1 MKKLFTSF
9 MMLLAAVSMSAQ
21 DTSSWEK
28 GQDVSDQ
35 LEWQLYD
42 GTADDPTVWVRTLQK
57 EGVNAGHFYDES
69 KSSSGCWE
77 MYNAPVG
84 MGTYQIFPLPAGIFR
99 FQVQGFHRNP
109 SNQVSGPINAEF
121 FLDVLKNYNP
131 DDSIPTIEIERS
143 FSEPLM
149 RICQPYNVTP
159 LLNNDGDWQ
168 NDYSQN
174 FADGTWYVPNSMWGA
189 ALHFEQGQYSD
200 NSITVAVTD
209 GAYVRLGIR
218 MTGAVGNDWVI
229 WSNFRAFYQGMDANL
244 ALLQIAK
251 DKLDTEK
258 AKAEALKEKII
269 VEYGSLGEIFADA
282 LYDIDDETDATS
294 VEGCEEAAEKY
305 VAIVAE
311 YQGYYA
317 DAVALAK
324 LVAQCAKLDDDAEF
338 TAIVNE
344 AKAIAEDTEQAIVTE
359 PTAYKAAYSK
369 LYDARIVY
377 TNSHPDERGAYNYS
391 SMINMPFF
399 CDNDFT
405 PTWDAEANAYIFADV
420 DVDGEMFS
428 IEDTWC
434 TEQEKGY
441 TDKKNENPTW
451 VPICENYSLSSEPA
465 DGVWCM
471 KSTTWHGGGP
481 AAVTMQHGY
490 PAVGGWTAEPSGN
503 PELLYQTIT
512 NLPNGYYSMSALM
525 CNAGAELSPLQYAY
539 IETTDGQKE
548 ICNLT
553 QKGNPWWG
561 GNRDQWRQTV
571 WQKLETS
578 MVYVSDGRVTIGTSS
593 DAFYAST
600 GFQLYYYGET
610 PDFLK
615 LLADDIKK
623 VKESVNDL
631 ILSGDSAMVCEMI
644 NSFPT
649 SISTQEEY
657 VATRE
662 LINKAYKYSTEAAAF
677 SITWDAANSTIAP
690 LSDKFEVGTVEF
702 EILDKA
708 FWYASDYPR
717 SKNATYLGEQAIDK
731 AITGYEKYID
741 ARAKMVP
748 LNDAEL
754 NAILAKQAAALTEEF
769 ASYEKIEEYL
779 SELAAPYNKA
789 YLASVGADKASEA
802 NPVDVTALIE
812 NADFENG
819 TKGWNGDF
827 AVNWGNG
834 ESWNTSSFKIT
845 QTIYNLPKGTYRVEA
860 QAFYRD
866 GGDANAAFTNYWY
879 NGTWN
884 KEEAEAQEIEMTDNA
899 KLIANGNSVSIASIA
914 SEEFTETA
922 MPGRYDYNQVDQTAT
937 DIWLDEHFGMD
948 DYDENHKEYV
958 WIDAFDEEGNYN
970 TNHPF
975 DNVVLDAEDY
985 YYPNSQE
992 GASKRFAAS
1001 PNSYHNAVEV
1011 YLSETSNLE
1020 LGVAK
1025 YKAIANDWC
1034 IFDNFKLFYLGAE
1047 PTTAINSNAVNTTA
1061 AGIYSVNGIRKSA
1074 LSSGINIVKM
1084 SNGAVKKIIVK

>member
-1 MKKLFTSF
+1 MKKIFTSL

-21 DTSSWEK
+21 DTTSWEK

-42 GTADDPTVWVRTLQK
+42 GTADDPTVWIRTIQK
-57 EGVNAGHFYDES
+57 EGVNAGHFYDAS
-69 KSSSGCWE
+69 KSSAGCWE
-77 MYNAPVG
+77 MFNAPKG
-84 MGTYQIFPLPAGIFR
+84 MGTYQIFSLPAGIFK

-109 SNQVSGPINAEF
+109 SNQVSGAVNAEF

-143 FSEPLM
+143 FAEPLM
-149 RICQPYNVTP
+149 RICQPYNTTP

-189 ALHFEQGQYSD
+189 ALHFEQGQYDD

-209 GAYVRLGIR
+209 GSYVRLGVR
-218 MTGAVGNDWVI
+218 MTAAVGNDWVI
-229 WSNFRAFYQGMDANL
+229 WSNFRATYLGFDADQ
-244 ALLQIAK
+244 ALLAIALA
-251 DKLDTEK
+251 KLSTEK
-258 AKAEALKEKII
+258 EKAEDLQNKITA
-269 VEYGSLGEIFADA
+269 EYERLGEIMGDA
-282 LYDIDDETDATS
+282 LSDINEDADLST
-294 VEGCEEAAEKY
+294 VEGCEAAAAEY
-305 VAIVAE
+305 VKAYAE
-311 YQGYYA
+311 YQAYYA
-317 DAVALAK
+317 DALALTK
-324 LVAQCAKLDDDAEF
+324 LVGQCEKYTDDAEF

-344 AKAIAEDTEQAIVTE
+344 AKAIATGTTEIEE
-359 PTAYKAAYSK
+359 PTAYKEAYDK
-369 LYDARIVY
+369 LYNARIEY

-399 CDNDFT
+399 CDNDYT

-525 CNAGAELSPLQYAY
+525 CNAGAEVSPLQYAY

-578 MVYVSDGRVTIGTSS
+578 MVYVSDGRVTIGTAS

-610 PDFLK
+610 PNFSK
-615 LLADDIKK
+615 LLEGDIAK
-623 VKESVNDL
+623 VKESAEL
-631 ILSGDSAMVCEMI
+631 LPLLGDQAKVTEMI
-644 NSFPT
+644 NSIP
-649 SISTQEEY
+649 
-657 VATRE
+657 A
-662 LINKAYKYSTEAAAF
+662 
-677 SITWDAANSTIAP
+677 SITNQDEFVAARTIISNASKYAAEAEAYSSAWNAADNAIAP
-690 LSDKFEVGTVEF
+690 LQAKYDQESVEYS
-702 EILDKA
+702 ILDKA
-708 FWYASDYPR
+708 YWFVLDYP
-717 SKNATYLGEQAIDK
+717 SDPTATYIGEQAIDK
-731 AITGYEKYID
+731 AITGYAKYME
-741 ARAKMVP
+741 ARAKMLP

-754 NAILAKQAAALTEEF
+754 NTILDKQAKALAAEF
-769 ASYEKIEEYL
+769 TYFEKIEEYL
-779 SELAAPYNKA
+779 AELAAPYNKA
-789 YLASVGADKASEA
+789 LIESAGGADASET
-802 NPVDVTALIE
+802 NPVDVTALIV
-812 NADFENG
+812 NPDFENG
-819 TKGWNGDF
+819 KNGWDGDF

-866 GGDANAAFTNYWY
+866 GGNADIAFNNYY
-879 NGTWN
+879 FNGTWD
-884 KEEAEAQEIEMTDNA
+884 KEEAELLEIEMTDNA
-899 KLIANGNSVSIASIA
+899 KLIANGNSKSIVSIAS
-914 SEEFTETA
+914 ELFTEPA
-922 MPGRYDYNQVDQTAT
+922 MTGRYDYNQVDQIAT
-937 DIWLDEHFGMD
+937 DIWLDEHEGKD

-958 WIDAFDEEGNYN
+958 WIDAFDEQGNYN
-970 TNHPF
+970 PNNDGAF
-975 DNVVLDAEDY
+975 DNVVIDEKDY

-992 GASKRFAAS
+992 GVNKRFAAS
-1001 PNSYHNAVEV
+1001 PKSYHNAIEV
-1011 YLSETSNLE
+1011 YISETGNLE
-1020 LGVAK
+1020 FGVAK
-1025 YKAIANDWC
+1025 YKGIANDWC
-1034 IFDNFKLFYLGAE
+1034 VFDNFKLFYLGAE
-1047 PTTAINSNAVNTTA
+1047 QTTAINNNAVNTA
-1061 AGIYSVNGIRKSA
+1061 VAGIYSVNGIRKNA
-1074 LSSGINIVKM
+1074 ISSGINIVKM
-1084 SNGAVKKIIVK
+1084 ANGSVKKIIVK